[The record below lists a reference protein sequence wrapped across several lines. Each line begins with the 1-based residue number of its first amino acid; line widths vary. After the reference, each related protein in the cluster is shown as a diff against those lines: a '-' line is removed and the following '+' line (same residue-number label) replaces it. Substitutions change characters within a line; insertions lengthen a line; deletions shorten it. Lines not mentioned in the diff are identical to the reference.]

1 LVALNRVEV
10 VFVGSWD
17 FCPLMR
23 LAAIFLL
30 LVDMLSS
37 SFLSALHV
45 YRNKLA
51 ITVGRVE
58 KLRRVYFRL
67 ERNQGRILSGAEERD
82 LLRREWR
89 VPAREG

>member
-1 LVALNRVEV
+1 
-10 VFVGSWD
+10 
-17 FCPLMR
+17 
-23 LAAIFLL
+23 
-30 LVDMLSS
+30 MLSS

-45 YRNKLA
+45 YRNKLG

-82 LLRREWR
+82 AQDFSAEEQFFMLDRR
-89 VPAREG
+89 